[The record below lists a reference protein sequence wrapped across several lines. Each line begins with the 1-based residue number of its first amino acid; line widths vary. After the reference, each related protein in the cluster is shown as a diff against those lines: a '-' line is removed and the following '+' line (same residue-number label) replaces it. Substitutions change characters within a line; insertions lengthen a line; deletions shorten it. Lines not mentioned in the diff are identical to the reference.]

1 MTVERRANAQG
12 AKVINAAIEV
22 DGLWGCVRAW
32 QYLRER
38 GMSATVALRV
48 LSKQGPRRST
58 DSVHPAVRDALARQP
73 EQGMLQRSHGSG
85 AGPQTEIRRS
95 NVATALAVEH
105 AVNLSATAG
114 RHYAESLLRIYGLD
128 TATVMRVLFQPHRRR
143 RA

>member
-1 MTVERRANAQG
+1 MTTERRVDAQG

-32 QYLRER
+32 HYLRVRE
-38 GMSATVALRV
+38 MSSTVALRV
-48 LSKQGPRRST
+48 LSSGGPRRST
-58 DSVHPAVRDALARQP
+58 DAVHPAVRDALARRP

-95 NVATALAVEH
+95 NVGTAFAVEH
-105 AVNLSATAG
+105 AISLSATCG

-128 TATVMRVLFQPHRRR
+128 TATVMRVLFQPQRRR
-143 RA
+143 RV